1 MNQTRFR
8 MSKIALGLV
17 VALAAAPSFAQSTS
31 SGVGGMVSGNDGAP
45 VVGAEVTITHIESG
59 TVSRATT
66 DASGRYNARGLRV
79 GGPYVVTV
87 NKAGAGTSTQDDVY
101 LGLDQVAQVDVKLNN
116 DTATLDTVTVVANAN
131 LATFASDNKGVG
143 TNLSRV
149 ELERMPAPD
158 RSIQN
163 IVRADPRVVVTD
175 RDRGAFSAMGQ
186 NFRYNS
192 ITVDNINVGDPFGL
206 NDNGLP
212 TKGSPISPEAIESY
226 NISTANY
233 DVGTRRGIGAVVN
246 AVTKSGTN
254 EFHGSAYYSFQNA
267 EDMVGENASGAK
279 WTGWDKNTTWGAS
292 VGGPILKDK
301 LFFFA
306 SYEES
311 KKTSPG
317 AIYGAAD
324 SDATIKIP
332 NVSQAQ
338 VDAIIAAAESY
349 GLTPG
354 SLAASNADVDSKRG
368 LLKLDWNIND
378 SHRLSLRLGQ
388 TKEVEPIISSGS
400 VATGANPALALS
412 SNWYVLD
419 KKNTSYSLS
428 SYDDW
433 NDKFSTEA
441 TVAYNH
447 FEQVRGPLEG
457 GYQPAITVRT
467 QGLDGAGSGVIL
479 GTEFSTQANVLEVK
493 TWNAYFA
500 GNLFLGN
507 HVIKAGFDYQKD
519 DFYNLFLQN
528 YNGSYEF
535 NSVADFL
542 SGTYRRYRLSVPA
555 AGYTLNNVAAVFV
568 QKQYGV
574 FLQDTWQVND
584 QLSLQFG
591 VRYDVPDVSPP
602 PTFNPCFAAA
612 PGAASVGVSY
622 GACGLRT
629 NPANPNAA
637 VGGYGFTNQ
646 GTIDGNS
653 VLQPRFSFNYALDT
667 ERLTQFRGGAGL
679 FISNTPAVWVGNPYS
694 NNGVAVTSYDI
705 NRRRLATDPLFSA
718 DPFNQNIPGSVV
730 TPPGL
735 GSSQMNLAVVDPNF
749 DMPSVIKYTLGFDH
763 DIGWKDVV
771 FSAEY
776 QHLDVKKGI
785 LYQNLNL
792 GAPTG
797 VLPDGRNSYAR
808 NPNALPSSAN
818 TTRWNANPSFGQQVI
833 YLTNTDKGKSDN
845 FTVSLKKPFADNW
858 SAMVAYTRS
867 RATDVNPGTS
877 SVANSSF
884 QNRDWIDANDD
895 YEATSN
901 YQIRDRFIAQAA
913 WQHNF
918 FGDYATAVSVFY
930 DGHSGTPYSWIFG
943 NDVNGDSYF
952 RDLAYVPAGPDDVI
966 WANAASAA
974 MAGSFWE
981 YVGNTP
987 ELQNSRGKIF
997 QRNSG
1002 RAPWVNQVDLS
1013 IKQEIPGFAK
1023 SHKGEIRFDIF
1034 NVLNMID
1041 KDWGVETRASFPLE
1055 RTLANFA
1062 GVDPATGKYIYDI
1075 SGAAYNQGG
1084 VYKPADLPVN
1094 ESFNPSQRWSV
1105 LVTLR
1110 YAF

>member
-1 MNQTRFR
+1 MNQSRFR

-31 SGVGGMVSGNDGAP
+31 SGVGGTVLASDGTP
-45 VVGAEVTITHIESG
+45 VAGAEVTITHTESG

-79 GGPYVVTV
+79 GGPYSITV
-87 NKAGAGTSTQDDVY
+87 NKEGAGSNSKDDVY
-101 LGLDQVAQVDVKLNN
+101 LGLDQVSAVDVTLNN
-116 DTATLDTVTVVANAN
+116 DVSTLSTVQVVGTAN

-143 TNLSRV
+143 TNLSRK
-149 ELERMPAPD
+149 ELDRVPSPD

-186 NFRYNS
+186 NFRYNT
-192 ITVDNINVGDPFGL
+192 ITVDTINAGDPFGL

-212 TKGSPISPEAIESY
+212 TKGTPISQDAIESY
-226 NISTANY
+226 NISTANF
-233 DVGTRRGIGAVVN
+233 DVATRRGIGALVN

-254 EFHGSAYYSFQNA
+254 EFHGSAYYVYQDA
-267 EDMVGENASGAK
+267 DKMVGENESGAK
-279 WTGWDKNTTWGAS
+279 WSGFGKDTTIGATL
-292 VGGPILKDK
+292 GGPIIKDK

-311 KKTSPG
+311 TKTSPG
-317 AIYGAAD
+317 SVYGPSD
-324 SDATIKIP
+324 SDATLKVP
-332 NVSQAQ
+332 GVTQAQ
-338 VDAIIAAAESY
+338 VDAIITAAEGM

-354 SLAASNADVDSKRG
+354 DNTSASADIEAKRA
-368 LLKLDWNIND
+368 LVKLDWNIND
-378 SHRLSLRLGQ
+378 FHRASLRFSQ
-388 TKEVEPIISSGS
+388 TKEYEPIITAG
-400 VATGANPALALS
+400 VITGASPKLTLS
-412 SNWYVLD
+412 SNWYVFD
-419 KKNTSYSLS
+419 KENTSYALSL
-428 SYDDW
+428 YDDW
-433 NDKFSTEA
+433 NDNFSTEFSIG
-441 TVAYNH
+441 YNK
-447 FEQVRGPLEG
+447 FEQTRGPLVG
-457 GYQPAITVRT
+457 GYQPDIVIRT
-467 QGLDGAGSGVIL
+467 NGLDTGPSVEF
-479 GTEFSTQANVLEVK
+479 GTEFSSQANVLSVK
-493 TWNAYFA
+493 TLNAYFA
-500 GNLFLGN
+500 ANWFLGD
-507 HVIKAGFDYQKD
+507 HVLKGGFDYQKD
-519 DFYNLFLQN
+519 EFYNLFLQN

-535 NSVADFL
+535 NSLADFQ
-542 SGTYRRYRLSVPA
+542 SGTYRRYRLNVPA
-555 AGYTLNNVAAVFV
+555 AGYSLDNVAAVFD
-568 QKQYGV
+568 QKQLGF

-591 VRYDVPDVSPP
+591 LRYDVPDVTPP

-612 PGAASVGVSY
+612 PGAASLGNY
-622 GACGLRT
+622 GACGLR
-629 NPANPNAA
+629 ANTAAGSNTASA
-637 VGGYGFTNQ
+637 VGGFGFSNQ

-694 NNGVAVTSYDI
+694 NNGVAVTGYDI

-735 GSSQMNLAVVDPNF
+735 GSSQMNLAVVDPDF

-776 QHLDVKKGI
+776 QHLDVKDGI

-901 YQIRDRFIAQAA
+901 YQVRDRIIAQVA

-918 FGDYATAVSVFY
+918 FGDYATSFSAFY

-943 NDVNGDSYF
+943 NDANGDSYF
-952 RDLAYVPAGPDDVI
+952 RDLAYVPAGPGDVI

-981 YVGNTP
+981 YVSNTP

-1034 NVLNMID
+1034 NVLNMIN

-1062 GVDPATGKYIYDI
+1062 GVDAATGKYIYDI

-1084 VYKPADLPVN
+1084 VYSPSKLPVN

-1105 LVTLR
+1105 LLTLR
-1110 YAF
+1110 YTF